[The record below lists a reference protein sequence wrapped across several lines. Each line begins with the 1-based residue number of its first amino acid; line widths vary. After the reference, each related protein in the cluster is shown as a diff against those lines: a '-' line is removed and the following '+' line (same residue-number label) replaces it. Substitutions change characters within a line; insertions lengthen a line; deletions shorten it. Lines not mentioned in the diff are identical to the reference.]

1 MPMTADTDPTTG
13 SGQDPAENP
22 ANESTANGT
31 AASGAPSS
39 GAAATGTAAAPAT
52 KRRPRA
58 RTARPKLDAV
68 SAAAVDLARDALV
81 EVTGPDQVG
90 EHLGVEASGER
101 LVTHV
106 FACEMPDYRG
116 WVWNVVLARAPRAK
130 QATVCETVLL
140 PGDGALL
147 APDWEPWAERLKPSD
162 VGADDLLP
170 YQEADERL
178 EQGYE
183 QTDDA
188 EADRVAQWEL
198 GLGRPRVLSPE
209 GREEAAERW
218 LEGDFGPRPTSTR
231 RRRGTVSATCASCGF
246 LTLMAGSL
254 RTEFGVCT
262 NEWSVADGHV
272 VHMEYGC
279 GSHSETG
286 KEEPRQGADPADGV
300 VIDEYK
306 VELDRTSGTD
316 AAAES
321 GTNETSGQATEATG
335 TTGAAEAPAVVGPAV
350 DADTPADEGSESAS
364 GEQAGTDEASSAEV
378 RAADE
383 EAASTQ
389 DADGQSESPQAD

>member
-1 MPMTADTDPTTG
+1 MPMTAETDTPETG
-13 SGQDPAENP
+13 
-22 ANESTANGT
+22 ES
-31 AASGAPSS
+31 
-39 GAAATGTAAAPAT
+39 AAPAAPVAA
-52 KRRPRA
+52 RRPRA

-68 SAAAVDLARDALV
+68 SAAAVDLAREALL
-81 EVTGPDQVG
+81 EVTEPGQVG
-90 EHLGVEASGER
+90 EHLRVAASGER

-106 FACEMPDYRG
+106 FACEMPGYSG

-147 APDWEPWAERLKPSD
+147 APDWEPWSERLKPSD

-198 GLGRPRVLSPE
+198 GLGRPRVLSPL
-209 GREEAAERW
+209 GREEAADRW
-218 LEGDFGPRPTSTR
+218 FAGDFGPRPVSAR
-231 RRRGTVSATCASCGF
+231 KRRGTVTATCSSCGF

-272 VHMEYGC
+272 VHLDYGC

-286 KEEPRQGADPADGV
+286 KEEPQQDSGPDEGVVVDEYRVDLDRSTGSGQSAADADGV
-300 VIDEYK
+300 AETEGDAET
-306 VELDRTSGTD
+306 EAP
-316 AAAES
+316 AAAEEPGEAVAPGETES
-321 GTNETSGQATEATG
+321 AGGTVATGEADAAGEAPDAASEATADDSH
-335 TTGAAEAPAVVGPAV
+335 TVAP
-350 DADTPADEGSESAS
+350 
-364 GEQAGTDEASSAEV
+364 
-378 RAADE
+378 
-383 EAASTQ
+383 
-389 DADGQSESPQAD
+389 

>member
-1 MPMTADTDPTTG
+1 MTAETDTPETG
-13 SGQDPAENP
+13 ESAAPAP
-22 ANESTANGT
+22 A
-31 AASGAPSS
+31 
-39 GAAATGTAAAPAT
+39 TAAAPAAT
-52 KRRPRA
+52 RRPRA

-68 SAAAVDLARDALV
+68 SAAAVDLAREALL
-81 EVTGPDQVG
+81 EVTEPGQVG
-90 EHLGVEASGER
+90 EHLRVEASGER

-106 FACEMPDYRG
+106 FACAMPGYSG

-147 APDWEPWAERLKPSD
+147 APDWEPWSERLKPSD

-198 GLGRPRVLSPE
+198 GLGRPRVLSPV
-209 GREEAAERW
+209 GREEAADRW
-218 LEGDFGPRPTSTR
+218 FAGDFGPRPVSAR
-231 RRRGTVSATCASCGF
+231 KRRGTVTATCSSCGF

-272 VHMEYGC
+272 VHLDYGC

-286 KEEPRQGADPADGV
+286 KEESHQDSDPDEGV
-300 VIDEYK
+300 VVDEYR
-306 VELDRTSGTD
+306 VDLDRSTSSDEGAAESED
-316 AAAES
+316 AAGSEAAAE
-321 GTNETSGQATEATG
+321 TEAPAAAEEPGEAVVPGETEPAG
-335 TTGAAEAPAVVGPAV
+335 EVVAAGEADAAGEGPDTAAEAT
-350 DADTPADEGSESAS
+350 ADDSHTVAP
-364 GEQAGTDEASSAEV
+364 
-378 RAADE
+378 
-383 EAASTQ
+383 
-389 DADGQSESPQAD
+389 

>member
-1 MPMTADTDPTTG
+1 MPMTAETDTPETG
-13 SGQDPAENP
+13 
-22 ANESTANGT
+22 ES
-31 AASGAPSS
+31 
-39 GAAATGTAAAPAT
+39 AAPAT
-52 KRRPRA
+52 APAAAAKRRPRA

-68 SAAAVDLARDALV
+68 SAAAVDLAREALI
-81 EVTGPDQVG
+81 EVTEPDQVG
-90 EHLGVEASGER
+90 EHLRVEASGER

-106 FACEMPDYRG
+106 FACAMPGYSG

-140 PGDGALL
+140 PGDSALL

-188 EADRVAQWEL
+188 DADRVAQWEL
-198 GLGRPRVLSPE
+198 GLGRPRVLSPV
-209 GREEAAERW
+209 GREEAADRW
-218 LEGDFGPRPTSTR
+218 FAGDFGPRPVSAR
-231 RRRGTVSATCASCGF
+231 KRRGTVTATCSSCGF

-272 VHMEYGC
+272 VHLDYGC

-286 KEEPRQGADPADGV
+286 KEESHQDSDPEEGV
-300 VIDEYK
+300 VVDEYR
-306 VELDRTSGTD
+306 VDVDRSTSSDED
-316 AAAES
+316 AAVVE
-321 GTNETSGQATEATG
+321 EATETEGAAKTE
-335 TTGAAEAPAVVGPAV
+335 GAAEATDSAAPEESGEAEAAGETVAAGATEEPGEAEAAGDAADAADAA
-350 DADTPADEGSESAS
+350 DADSEETAEDSPSA
-364 GEQAGTDEASSAEV
+364 AL
-378 RAADE
+378 
-383 EAASTQ
+383 
-389 DADGQSESPQAD
+389 